1 MLSDPLKWFIY
12 YAFLLL
18 SDFYLICHSLY
29 YFFFYFFIS
38 LFFFFFFF
46 FFSNGDYNY
55 FGTFYL
61 SQMQYAWW
69 ISIGMLSFNYVHI
82 ANPMQAQQFVLSAVS
97 S

>member
-1 MLSDPLKWFIY
+1 MRVLEVGIHKMIYSFLSF
-12 YAFLLL
+12 FL
-18 SDFYLICHSLY
+18 S
-29 YFFFYFFIS
+29 
-38 LFFFFFFF
+38 FFFFFFF